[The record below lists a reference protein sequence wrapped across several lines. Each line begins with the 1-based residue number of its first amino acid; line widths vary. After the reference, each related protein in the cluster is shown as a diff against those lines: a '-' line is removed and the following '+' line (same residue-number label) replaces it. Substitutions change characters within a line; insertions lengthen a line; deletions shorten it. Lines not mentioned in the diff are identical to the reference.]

1 MVHFLDVGML
11 SFAAPNHGYWLLPFT
26 VKGGRNQTPVFP
38 LLEPNWVLCFKKLNH
53 RV

>member
-26 VKGGRNQTPVFP
+26 VKGGRNQTPVFSP
-38 LLEPNWVLCFKKLNH
+38 IGTKLGFML
-53 RV
+53 